1 MQKMSLKTLRT
12 MRNWRQRDAAI
23 ALDVSVDTWGHWERG
38 DTEPSVSKAYQIAE
52 IFGVSIDDIIFLP
65 DIAV

>member
-65 DIAV
+65 EIAV